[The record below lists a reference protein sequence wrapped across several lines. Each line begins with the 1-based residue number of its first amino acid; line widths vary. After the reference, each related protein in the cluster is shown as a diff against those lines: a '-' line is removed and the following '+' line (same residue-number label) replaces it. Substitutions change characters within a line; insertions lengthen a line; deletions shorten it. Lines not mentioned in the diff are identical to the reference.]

1 MTINTPL
8 KQFIL
13 AIFIACSSVL
23 WLNQWHQYGYTRSPI
38 TFPPVSTWWRDAFLI
53 LIPLVLAVWLG
64 SALAQRVTERFAGR
78 FSPSMQIVLA
88 AVILGGATT
97 AAVLLMENTRIV
109 WTGIGN
115 ELAFLANI
123 CGRLYPNGNWLLE
136 LLQSSLP
143 LSQAAR
149 YHILIQDGLN
159 LILLNGGISLLAIL
173 LCEGITMRGV
183 MNMISNRK
191 AVVGSAEHSNA

>member
-38 TFPPVSTWWRDAFLI
+38 TFPPVSTWWRDAFIL
-53 LIPLVLAVWLG
+53 LIPLLLAVWLG
-64 SALAQRVTERFAGR
+64 SALAQRLAERFAGR
-78 FSPSMQIVLA
+78 FSPSMQIVVA
-88 AVILGGATT
+88 AAILGGATT

-136 LLQSSLP
+136 LLQSALP
-143 LSQAAR
+143 LGQAAR

-159 LILLNGGISLLAIL
+159 LILLNEGISLLAIL
-173 LCEGITMRGV
+173 LSEGITRRGV
-183 MNMISNRK
+183 MDIISNRK